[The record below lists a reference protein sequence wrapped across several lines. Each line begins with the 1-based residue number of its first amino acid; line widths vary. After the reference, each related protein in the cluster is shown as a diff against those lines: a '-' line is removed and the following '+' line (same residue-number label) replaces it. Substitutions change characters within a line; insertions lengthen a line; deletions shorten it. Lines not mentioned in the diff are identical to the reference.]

1 MKKYLLAGMTL
12 LSLGGLLTS
21 CSKDPLEGLS
31 QEDSRIYITN
41 HDANASFTS
50 YNTFTISDSVAVL
63 NNNQVSKEQSASD
76 IAFINAV
83 KAQMQA
89 RGYALV
95 GRNDN
100 PDLAVNVN
108 RIYNTSTGII
118 AYDNYWGYYDDFYD
132 PWYYGSGGYGYY
144 SPYSYASYTIR
155 EGALSIDILDLKNAP
170 STNRIAGIWSGL
182 IRGSGIFN
190 GNTAAS
196 QVQMLFDQSPYLRK
210 NL

>member
-1 MKKYLLAGMTL
+1 MKKYLLAGMGI
-12 LSLGGLLTS
+12 LSFGALLTS

-63 NNNQVSKEQSASD
+63 NNNQVSREQTASD
-76 IAFINAV
+76 VAFINAV

-89 RGYALV
+89 RGYTLV
-95 GRNDN
+95 GRNDS

-108 RIYNTSTGII
+108 RVYNTSTGVIT
-118 AYDNYWGYYDDFYD
+118 YDNYWGYYDDFYD
-132 PWYYGSGGYGYY
+132 PWYYGYGGYGYY
-144 SPYSYASYTIR
+144 SPYSYATYTIR
-155 EGALSIDILDLKNAP
+155 EGAMSIDILDLKNAP
-170 STNRIAGIWSGL
+170 ATNRIAGIWSGL

-190 GNTAAS
+190 ANTAGS
-196 QVQMLFDQSPYLRK
+196 QIQALFDQSPYIRK